1 MHISFAGKKIRLL
14 ALAVT
19 IFMIIFVSAN
29 WRLYLDPTLDLT
41 YGTIL
46 FVLSLLA
53 GPVAGFLI
61 IFKPS
66 VDDKYKAL
74 ANTALFF
81 IMPVLTIQMVEI
93 FNENYIWWFSVPTFL
108 ANYMIYL
115 VFYLFFYLITG
126 RYHMVGLIVNISLYV
141 WSLLNYFIE
150 LFRLSLIH
158 I

>member
-41 YGTIL
+41 CGTIL

-81 IMPVLTIQMVEI
+81 IMPVMK
-93 FNENYIWWFSVPTFL
+93 FL
-108 ANYMIYL
+108 RPVTA
-115 VFYLFFYLITG
+115 
-126 RYHMVGLIVNISLYV
+126 
-141 WSLLNYFIE
+141 W
-150 LFRLSLIH
+150 
-158 I
+158 

>member
-41 YGTIL
+41 CGTIL

-66 VDDKYKAL
+66 VDDKYKAHH
-74 ANTALFF
+74 
-81 IMPVLTIQMVEI
+81 TIFRI
-93 FNENYIWWFSVPTFL
+93 FCSNCGVRCREVPAHFCCLPPDEVRRYSV
-108 ANYMIYL
+108 
-115 VFYLFFYLITG
+115 
-126 RYHMVGLIVNISLYV
+126 
-141 WSLLNYFIE
+141 
-150 LFRLSLIH
+150 
-158 I
+158 

>member
-41 YGTIL
+41 CGTIL

-81 IMPVLTIQMVEI
+81 YHAGSYHPD
-93 FNENYIWWFSVPTFL
+93 
-108 ANYMIYL
+108 
-115 VFYLFFYLITG
+115 G
-126 RYHMVGLIVNISLYV
+126 RGI
-141 WSLLNYFIE
+141 
-150 LFRLSLIH
+150 
-158 I
+158 

>member
-41 YGTIL
+41 CGTIL

-81 IMPVLTIQMVEI
+81 IMPVLTIQMVEV
-93 FNENYIWWFSVPTFL
+93 FNENYIWWFSVPTFR
-108 ANYMIYL
+108 YTIEKQE
-115 VFYLFFYLITG
+115 LIE
-126 RYHMVGLIVNISLYV
+126 R
-141 WSLLNYFIE
+141 LLNEYAVYATQIVAFMN
-150 LFRLSLIH
+150 L
-158 I
+158 

>member
-1 MHISFAGKKIRLL
+1 MHISFAGQKKSGCLHLRSLF
-14 ALAVT
+14 
-19 IFMIIFVSAN
+19 FMIIFVSAN

-41 YGTIL
+41 CGTIL

-81 IMPVLTIQMVEI
+81 IMPVLTIQMVEV

-115 VFYLFFYLITG
+115 VFYLFFLSDHRTLSYG
-126 RYHMVGLIVNISLYV
+126 RADCKYFFICMVIA
-141 WSLLNYFIE
+141 E
-150 LFRLSLIH
+150 LFH
-158 I
+158 

>member
-1 MHISFAGKKIRLL
+1 MHISFAGKKNP
-14 ALAVT
+14 AACT
-19 IFMIIFVSAN
+19 CGHYFYDYFVSAN

-41 YGTIL
+41 CGTIL

-81 IMPVLTIQMVEI
+81 IMPVLTIQMVEV
-93 FNENYIWWFSVPTFL
+93 FNETIYGGFL
-108 ANYMIYL
+108 YQ
-115 VFYLFFYLITG
+115 
-126 RYHMVGLIVNISLYV
+126 
-141 WSLLNYFIE
+141 
-150 LFRLSLIH
+150 LSSQTI
-158 I
+158 